1 MVKRFL
7 IIVEGEADKKF
18 FKDYF
23 HHLFNEK
30 SPEGCIIH
38 PGKDG
43 DTGGY
48 QKLRSEDAI
57 GIMRQNTDLG
67 SINLVIF
74 DADDNIVQ
82 RRTDILSWKARHNV
96 EFELFLIPDDSAQGA
111 LEELLERIINEENKP
126 VMDCWFDYE
135 RSLME
140 VKLPWKNGESLTIP
154 AKKTKIYAY
163 LEVLL
168 GKERSQKNLIKEK
181 HRIYHNENHWNLNAD
196 ALRPLSNFLKNN
208 L

>member
-1 MVKRFL
+1 MKSPVKIFVEGDADERFISQL
-7 IIVEGEADKKF
+7 IEHLFGEIVEKKSIVVTNGWTRLLSPSTEGT
-18 FKDYF
+18 Y
-23 HHLFNEK
+23 LNEMRK
-30 SPEGCIIH
+30 NSAY
-38 PGKDG
+38 
-43 DTGGY
+43 GGV
-48 QKLRSEDAI
+48 
-57 GIMRQNTDLG
+57 
-67 SINLVIF
+67 NLVIF

>member
-1 MVKRFL
+1 MKSPVKIFVEGDADERFISQL
-7 IIVEGEADKKF
+7 IEHLFGEIVEKKSIVVTNGWTRLLSPSTEGT
-18 FKDYF
+18 Y
-23 HHLFNEK
+23 LNEMRK
-30 SPEGCIIH
+30 NSAY
-38 PGKDG
+38 
-43 DTGGY
+43 GGV
-48 QKLRSEDAI
+48 
-57 GIMRQNTDLG
+57 
-67 SINLVIF
+67 NLVIF

-126 VMDCWFDYE
+126 VMDCWFGYE